1 MEQNI
6 QIFGSR
12 LFHKHKH
19 LIDIDKVDF
28 DRIALPNEDLYC
40 KKGAFN
46 CFISTD
52 ISGILLEILRILTF
66 QFLIKNY

>member
-1 MEQNI
+1 MEENI
-6 QIFGSR
+6 QIFGKNGINKK

-46 CFISTD
+46 CFI
-52 ISGILLEILRILTF
+52 GIYLTV
-66 QFLIKNY
+66 LNHYV